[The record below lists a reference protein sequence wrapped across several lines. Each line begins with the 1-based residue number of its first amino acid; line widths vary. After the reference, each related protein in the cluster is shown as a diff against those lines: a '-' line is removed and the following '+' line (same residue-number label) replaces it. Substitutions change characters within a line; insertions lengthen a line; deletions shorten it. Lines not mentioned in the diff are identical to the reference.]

1 MKCFYHLDNDGKCAG
16 YWVRK
21 LCEDNHFSFT
31 QNDFIKMNYNIK
43 FPLNIIQEDE
53 KVFIVDYSISPEEM
67 IELLKVTK
75 DVVWIDHHATAIEK
89 YDKYPKM
96 DIRGI
101 RDVRYSGAALTWWF
115 YAKFMGIIPTVRSS
129 KFGDNEPSK
138 FIEAKCPYVTK
149 LVDDH
154 DCWKHNM
161 SESMPFK
168 EGLEM
173 EEHNEPYD
181 KVWDKLNTL
190 DVKEYSRILKNGK
203 IALKYRDSMAK
214 YALEMTGKEYEF
226 EGLKCFTMNIPFKG
240 SPWFM
245 DRINEYD
252 AVVTYYFNS
261 NTSTWEYSIYTVKG
275 HINVSTIAQK
285 YNGGGHPKAAGFFTK
300 ECLFTK

>member
-16 YWVRK
+16 YWVRRI
-21 LCEDNHFSFT
+21 CEQNHFPFT

-43 FPLNIIQEDE
+43 FPLNIIQDDE
-53 KVFIVDYSISPEEM
+53 KVFIVDFSISPEEI

-75 DVVWIDHHATAIEK
+75 DVVWIDHHASAIAK
-89 YDKYPKM
+89 YDKYP
-96 DIRGI
+96 DIQVRGV
-101 RDVRYSGAALTWWF
+101 RDTRFSGAALTWYY
-115 YAKFMGIIPTVRSS
+115 YAKMCGIIPNVETEEHDLVKDIS
-129 KFGDNEPSK
+129 N
-138 FIEAKCPYVTK
+138 KCPYVTK

-181 KVWDKLNTL
+181 EIWDTLNTF
-190 DVKEYSRILKNGK
+190 DIKEYSRITKNGK
-203 IALKYRDSMAK
+203 IALKYRDSMAR
-214 YALEMTGKEYEF
+214 YALENAGKEYEF
-226 EGLKCFTMNIPFKG
+226 EGLKCFIMNIPFKG

-245 DRINEYD
+245 DKINEYD
-252 AVVTYYFNS
+252 AVIPYYFNA
-261 NTSTWEYSIYTVKG
+261 NTSTWEYSIYAAEGNNV
-275 HINVSTIAQK
+275 NVSKIAQK

-300 ECLFTK
+300 ECLFAK

>member
-21 LCEDNHFSFT
+21 ICEHNHFPFT
-31 QNDFIKMNYNIK
+31 EKDFIKMNYNIE
-43 FPLNIIQEDE
+43 FPFNIIQEDE
-53 KVFIVDYSISPEEM
+53 RVYIVDYSITPVEM
-67 IELLKVTK
+67 AKLLKITANVI
-75 DVVWIDHHATAIEK
+75 WIDHHSSAISK
-89 YDKYPKM
+89 YSGWNYSEFGN
-96 DIRGI
+96 IRGI
-101 RDVRYSGAALTWWF
+101 RDIRYSGAALTWWW
-115 YAKFMGIIPTVRSS
+115 YAYEVGIFSRKSENSS
-129 KFGDNEPSK
+129 LDKEISS
-138 FIEAKCPYVTK
+138 KCPYVTR

-181 KVWDKLNTL
+181 EVWDKLNTL

-245 DRINEYD
+245 DKINEYD
-252 AVVTYYFNS
+252 AVITYYFNS

-300 ECLFTK
+300 ECLFAK